1 MLDQGRNMC
10 LNHNDTVTVLPI
22 YSLKF
27 KEKQRTKENVCAWQ
41 QRVKDVTY
49 SLSCF
54 FHVPDPQCEKNAIK
68 SFVLQR
74 WKWAERDF
82 SFLPLLDYLR
92 TESTS
97 QKRPIRSPIHVTAFL
112 SQNFESTFYINVKY
126 LLDLLCLSNE
136 RQGLSLGSCIY
147 NHLLSLKFCLMQAH
161 NRFLN
166 IKCMQRSLFL
176 CIAFAHATHSALCF

>member
-1 MLDQGRNMC
+1 MC
-10 LNHNDTVTVLPI
+10 LVAKSQRCHLFSVLFLPCPR
-22 YSLKF
+22 SLVW
-27 KEKQRTKENVCAWQ
+27 KECYKIICTSE
-41 QRVKDVTY
+41 
-49 SLSCF
+49 
-54 FHVPDPQCEKNAIK
+54 
-68 SFVLQR
+68 
-74 WKWAERDF
+74 AEVGRRDF
-82 SFLPLLDYLR
+82 CFLPLLDYLR

-176 CIAFAHATHSALCF
+176 CIAFAHATHSALCFLKNKQKML